1 MLRQRPVLFTVL
13 SLLLASLACNAFAGS
28 SGVEP
33 SLELPP
39 PAITSEAGTPGAA
52 NTPTDGLAPTATL
65 PGGDADAP
73 SDADGH
79 PMVRVLVD
87 LNVRSGPGVQY
98 DRVGFLLQNE
108 TAPIVGRDPD
118 SGWWKI
124 TCPANVTAVTACWI
138 SGGAQYSQAQN
149 ADGVP
154 VAAVPPTPTPRPTV
168 TPTPPPE
175 EDESPDTESV
185 VLAAN
190 GLLVYVD
197 NNGLWAVRLDLSQ
210 NPPTAGEPRQ
220 LVARVDI
227 TDVAISPDGQR
238 VAYLAGPYENNYL
251 AVVDVDDSQN
261 QVLVQAADV
270 AAPTAVDQ
278 SGRLL
283 AMQWLADGRSLAFN
297 TIIVQVPGIGDTPQG
312 DLWTASVDGAV
323 AERLPPG
330 SIGPVFDVAANGR
343 IVSGD
348 AERIVRADLNGGQPE
363 TVIEF
368 ELVNTASE
376 YIYYPQP
383 RWTAD
388 SSRAYVAVPNREQ
401 WGPAAGVTFWQI
413 PASGDAESLTTVPG
427 NILFGGAAWT
437 DSGNRLAYVV
447 LPMTTSDATAELS
460 WADGNGR
467 NAVPYAANQEIALH
481 GWNDTGDAFLYS
493 APSYYAVGRPD
504 ATPTQI
510 VIEERPLGM
519 GWLTSDDFVVVAGA
533 RGGWTAQSSNL
544 DGDNA
549 QLVQFASDTAV
560 FDVWTP

>member
-1 MLRQRPVLFTVL
+1 MLRQRPVLFAIL
-13 SLLLASLACNAFAGS
+13 SLILASLACNAFAGGS

-39 PAITSEAGTPGAA
+39 PAITGEAGTPGAV
-52 NTPTDGLAPTATL
+52 NTPADGLAPTATL
-65 PGGDADAP
+65 PGGAADAP
-73 SDADGH
+73 SDDGQ
-79 PMVRVLVD
+79 PLVRVLVD

-98 DRVGFLLQNE
+98 ERVGFLLANE
-108 TAPIVGRDPD
+108 SAPIIGRDPAN
-118 SGWWKI
+118 SWWKI
-124 TCPANVTAVTACWI
+124 TCPPRVTDVTECWI
-138 SGGAQYSQAQN
+138 SGGAQYSQATN

-168 TPTPPPE
+168 TPTPQPD
-175 EDESPDTESV
+175 EDGTQSAV
-185 VLAAN
+185 VAS
-190 GLLVYVD
+190 GLFIYVD
-197 NNGLWAVRLDLSQ
+197 NNGLWAVRLDMAQ
-210 NPPTAGEPRQ
+210 NPPAAGEPRQ
-220 LVARVDI
+220 LVAGVDI
-227 TDVAISPDGQR
+227 SDVAISPDGQR

-251 AVVDVDDSQN
+251 GVVNTDGSQT

-270 AAPTAVDQ
+270 VAPTAVDQ

-297 TIIVQVPGIGDTPQG
+297 TTIVQVPGIGDTPQG

-323 AERLPPG
+323 AERLPAG
-330 SIGPVFDVAANGR
+330 SIGPVFDVAVNGR
-343 IVSGD
+343 VISGD
-348 AERIVRADLNGGQPE
+348 ARRIVRATLSGGEPE
-363 TVIEF
+363 TLIEF
-368 ELVNTASE
+368 QLVNTASE

-383 RWTAD
+383 RWTANG
-388 SSRAYVAVPNREQ
+388 SRAFVAVPNREQ
-401 WGPAAGVTFWQI
+401 WGPEAGVTFWQI

-481 GWNDTGDAFLYS
+481 GWNDSGDAFLYS

-519 GWLTSDDFVVVAGA
+519 AWLTSDNFVVVAGA

-549 QLVQFASDTAV
+549 QLVQFVSDTAV